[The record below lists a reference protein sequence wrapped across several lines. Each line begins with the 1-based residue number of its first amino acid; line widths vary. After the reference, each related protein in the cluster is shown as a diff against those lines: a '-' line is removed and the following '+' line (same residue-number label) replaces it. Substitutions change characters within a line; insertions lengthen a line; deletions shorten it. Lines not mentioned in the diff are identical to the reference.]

1 MPMTNKQ
8 RNATTRELK
17 RRLQADTF
25 RALSDPVRLELV
37 CRLACTTEP
46 VTVTELSDCCG
57 THLSGVSRHLA
68 TLREA
73 GLVEATKSGRE
84 VRYRLAVD
92 SISDTLRGLADAID
106 ACREQCCGDTK

>member
-1 MPMTNKQ
+1 MATTKQ
-8 RNATTRELK
+8 RNASTRELK
-17 RRLQADTF
+17 RRLQADVF

-37 CRLACTTEP
+37 CRLACATEP
-46 VTVTELSDCCG
+46 VTVTELSGCCG

-73 GLVEATKSGRE
+73 GLVLGEKHGRE
-84 VRYRLAVD
+84 VRYSLAVE

-106 ACREQCCGDTK
+106 ACRKTCCGESK

>member
-1 MPMTNKQ
+1 MTTTRQ
-8 RNATTRELK
+8 RKASTRELK

-46 VTVTELSDCCG
+46 ATVTELSECCG

-73 GLVEATKSGRE
+73 GLVHAEKRGRE
-84 VRYRLAVD
+84 MRYRLAVT

-106 ACREQCCGDTK
+106 ACRETCCGESK